1 METLFAH
8 SVRPA
13 EPGEFTRRAFL
24 NGKMDLIQ
32 AEAVADL
39 IHARTELQRLVA
51 ERQLRGVLSARI
63 GALADDMLGLLG
75 LIEANIDFIEEDID
89 ALDVPAARAVIDRQ
103 RAEVA
108 DLLESSRFVGP
119 LRDGY
124 RVVIAGPV
132 NAGKSSLFNR
142 LVGDARAIVT
152 EIPGTTR
159 DVLRETISI
168 DGIPFL
174 IHDTAGLRDAG
185 ADRVESIGMDRA
197 RDAAQSADVVV
208 FVVDGTEPPTVETRE
223 AIGRLDGARALVVVN
238 KVDLP
243 PCAEWPTPSGAQ
255 VVRASAETG
264 EGLDDI
270 RDAMLRLVRS
280 DDLTR
285 MARDRAI
292 LNARLASLLE
302 GARQPLADL
311 GGALGDRE
319 SLELLAARAR
329 EILSYY
335 EEATGR
341 RYRDDLLD
349 VIFSRFC
356 IGK

>member
-1 METLFAH
+1 
-8 SVRPA
+8 
-13 EPGEFTRRAFL
+13 
-24 NGKMDLIQ
+24 
-32 AEAVADL
+32 
-39 IHARTELQRLVA
+39 
-51 ERQLRGVLSARI
+51 
-63 GALADDMLGLLG
+63 
-75 LIEANIDFIEEDID
+75 
-89 ALDVPAARAVIDRQ
+89 
-103 RAEVA
+103 
-108 DLLESSRFVGP
+108 
-119 LRDGY
+119 
-124 RVVIAGPV
+124 
-132 NAGKSSLFNR
+132 
-142 LVGDARAIVT
+142 
-152 EIPGTTR
+152 
-159 DVLRETISI
+159 
-168 DGIPFL
+168 
-174 IHDTAGLRDAG
+174 
-185 ADRVESIGMDRA
+185 MDRA

-243 PCAEWPTPSGAQ
+243 PGAEWPTPSGAQ
-255 VVRASAETG
+255 VVWASAETG

-302 GARQPLADL
+302 GVRQPLADL